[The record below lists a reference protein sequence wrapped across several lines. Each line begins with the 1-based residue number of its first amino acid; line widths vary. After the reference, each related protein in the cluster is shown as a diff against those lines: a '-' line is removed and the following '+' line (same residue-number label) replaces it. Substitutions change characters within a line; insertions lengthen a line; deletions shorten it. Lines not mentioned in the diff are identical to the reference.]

1 MYLYFKTMHT
11 HTHTHT
17 QTHTHTH
24 PYPLGS
30 VSLEN
35 LNKTPFSAQLLC
47 MSLQFLF
54 HMLTLFPDTSTSAF
68 GEPAL
73 DFPSNICS
81 PSSYIA
87 EPGSSL
93 LRQCA
98 WPLVMNYVDLSQQYL
113 P

>member
-1 MYLYFKTMHT
+1 MYVYT
-11 HTHTHT
+11 
-17 QTHTHTH
+17 
-24 PYPLGS
+24 LGS

-35 LNKTPFSAQLLC
+35 LNKTPFSTQLLC
-47 MSLQFLF
+47 TSLQFLF

-68 GEPAL
+68 EEPAL
-73 DFPSNICS
+73 DFLSNICS

-87 EPGSSL
+87 QPEFSL